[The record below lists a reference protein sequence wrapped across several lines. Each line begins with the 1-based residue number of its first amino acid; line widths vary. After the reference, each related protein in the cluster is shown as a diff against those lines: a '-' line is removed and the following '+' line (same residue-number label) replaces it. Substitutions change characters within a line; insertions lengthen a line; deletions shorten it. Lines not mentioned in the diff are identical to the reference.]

1 VVEWPTLVFG
11 AWLLLLAG
19 WLLLIRSLDFGRP
32 RARFPRRAASRRW
45 SVHFDAHATRFGA
58 FLLAFMGTGLVIT
71 AFVRG

>member
-19 WLLLIRSLDFGRP
+19 WLLLVRSLDFGRP
-32 RARFPRRAASRRW
+32 QPRFPRRPRRHQWRIDPAGTRLAAM
-45 SVHFDAHATRFGA
+45 
-58 FLLAFMGTGLVIT
+58 LLASLGAGLVVV